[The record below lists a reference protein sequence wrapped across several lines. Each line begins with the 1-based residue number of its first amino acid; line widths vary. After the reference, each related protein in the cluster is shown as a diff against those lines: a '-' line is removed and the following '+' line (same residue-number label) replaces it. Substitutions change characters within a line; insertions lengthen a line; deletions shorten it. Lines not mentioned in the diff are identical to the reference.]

1 MEPKLIGYWVH
12 SPNKDSDGILVYS
25 RRNNDTKKP
34 LHDSFELKPDGE
46 FLKYKLSSEGR
57 LSVSKGRFDIKDH
70 FIYVNFD
77 NPYQDFI
84 FNIIYYD
91 DDLLK
96 VRK

>member
-1 MEPKLIGYWVH
+1 LIDPRLAKCWIFSHEG
-12 SPNKDSDGILVYS
+12 PDGILVY
-25 RRNNDTKKP
+25 RRRRSELNIPTDK
-34 LHDSFELKPDGE
+34 SVELKPNGE
-46 FLKYKLSSEGR
+46 FIQYNRYSKESAGMD
-57 LSVSKGRFDIKDH
+57 KGRFVIKDH

-91 DDLLK
+91 DEILK